1 MGNWQEVTPS
11 DAIMLCERWG
21 FSMKEID
28 FFAMEE
34 KEYYIPNTGFSF
46 KYKILNS
53 DPVKFY
59 VDPSI
64 NGSKVTVQE
73 FKDAVIKYYDTKKQG

>member
-1 MGNWQEVTPS
+1 MANWQQVTPS

-21 FSMKEID
+21 FKSKEID

-34 KEYYIPNTGFSF
+34 KSYYIPGTTFSF
-46 KYKILNS
+46 KYRIQNS
-53 DPVKFY
+53 DPVKFF

-64 NGSKVTVQE
+64 NDKPVTVEEFKQKVTE
-73 FKDAVIKYYDTKKQG
+73 YYNNKK